1 MGPEALA
8 QVLRPLALQSAPPS
22 LLVGLHTAD
31 DAAVY
36 QVNEEQAIIS
46 TADFFPPV
54 VDDPYAFGAIAAAN
68 ALSDIYAMGGQPLMA
83 INLVAWPADLDPTLL
98 SEILR
103 GGTEIVARAGAVI
116 AGGHTVTDAEPKY
129 GLAVTG
135 LVHPQHILTKGGAR
149 PGDYLILSK
158 PLGTGIIT
166 TAHKQD
172 IVVGDDLDAALQSM
186 MRLNDLASRA
196 LQRPG
201 VHAVTDITGFGLLG
215 HAWEMAAQSS
225 ESGVSM
231 RFFYDALPQLPH
243 VRRYI
248 EQGCIPGGA
257 RRNEKYLRT
266 HVSLHERLGPIER
279 EILWDPQTSGG
290 LFAAIDPAAWPEL
303 ASFTLRE
310 HGVQFWHIGEVE
322 REARDARMVLE
333 VL

>member
-103 GGTEIVARAGAVI
+103 GGTEIVAHADAVI

-135 LVHPQHILTKGGAR
+135 MVHPRHILTKGGAK
-149 PGDYLILSK
+149 PGDYLVLSK

-172 IVVGDDLDAALQSM
+172 MVVGDDLDAEGGQDVQPSQQHEPVRAFGGFRADEEERDDQKDAEGFIPLQAL
-186 MRLNDLASRA
+186 RLRL
-196 LQRPG
+196 
-201 VHAVTDITGFGLLG
+201 
-215 HAWEMAAQSS
+215 AAQ
-225 ESGVSM
+225 
-231 RFFYDALPQLPH
+231 
-243 VRRYI
+243 
-248 EQGCIPGGA
+248 
-257 RRNEKYLRT
+257 
-266 HVSLHERLGPIER
+266 
-279 EILWDPQTSGG
+279 
-290 LFAAIDPAAWPEL
+290 
-303 ASFTLRE
+303 
-310 HGVQFWHIGEVE
+310 
-322 REARDARMVLE
+322 RDGRAPCPP
-333 VL
+333 

>member
-103 GGTEIVARAGAVI
+103 GGTEIVAHADAVI

-135 LVHPQHILTKGGAR
+135 MVHPRHILTKGGAK
-149 PGDYLILSK
+149 PGDYLVLSK

-172 IVVGDDLDAALQSM
+172 VVVGDDLDAALLSM
-186 MRLNDLASRA
+186 MRLNDLASQA

-215 HAWEMAAQSS
+215 HAWEMAAQSGN
-225 ESGVSM
+225 SGVSM

-257 RRNEKYLRT
+257 GRNEKYLRSRVT
-266 HVSLHERLGPIER
+266 LHERLGPIER

-290 LFAAIDPAAWPEL
+290 LFAAIDPTVWPEL
-303 ASFTLRE
+303 ALLTLQE

-322 REARDARMVLE
+322 REAQNARMVLE